1 MHPANAAFWKE
12 LAEQYPE
19 DFKRKRVGEF
29 GSFNMND
36 PENLPRS
43 LTIDCEYVGI
53 DWRDGP
59 NVDHVSLAHEV
70 DLPPFDTI
78 VSASMLEHDP
88 YWDKSIERMVELL
101 KPGGLLALT
110 WGAAG
115 NPHHCAAEAPDGEFH
130 PLKAGLVLTKL
141 AALGISVRL
150 FAYETRWEGT
160 HGEVVLV
167 AFKPDVDDLTDAD
180 AEGLVTA

>member
-1 MHPANAAFWKE
+1 MHPANARFWKE
-12 LAEQYPE
+12 VVKTYPME
-19 DFKRKRVGEF
+19 FVGKRVGEF
-29 GSFNMND
+29 GSFNVND

-43 LTIDCEYVGI
+43 LTSQCDYVGV
-53 DWRDGP
+53 DWRAGP

-70 DLPPFDTI
+70 DLEPFDTV

-88 YWDKSIERMVELL
+88 FWRHSITKMVELL

-130 PLKAGLVLTKL
+130 PLKAGLVLTRL
-141 AALGISVRL
+141 RELDMVIRL
-150 FAYETRWEGT
+150 FAYETRWGGT
-160 HGEVVLV
+160 HGEAVVV
-167 AFKPDVDDLTDAD
+167 AFKPDIDELTDAD
-180 AEGLVTA
+180 AVEVLT